1 MERTTTLKMMSVSTS
16 LAVLLG
22 VSACKRGDEPQS
34 MADRQT
40 QTARPANQPVTI
52 SGCLKAGDA
61 EDTFVLTAA
70 RSEGSTETATYQLAG
85 SPGVNL
91 RDHIGQRVEVNGTM
105 NAQQEIASSTSAV
118 GRDEDRPAGTS
129 GKPRVETK
137 AELEVNRLSV
147 SAVKPLGDRCEM

>member
-1 MERTTTLKMMSVSTS
+1 MPRTTTLKMMSASAG

-22 VSACKRGDEPQS
+22 AGACNRGEEPRS
-34 MADRQT
+34 VADRQT
-40 QTARPANQPVTI
+40 QTAQPVNQPMTI

-61 EDTFVLTAA
+61 EGTFVLTAA

-91 RDHIGQRVEVNGTM
+91 RDHIGQRVEVNGTV

-129 GKPRVETK
+129 GTPRVDTK
-137 AELEVNRLSV
+137 AELDVKRLAV
-147 SAVKPLGDRCEM
+147 TGVKPLGDRCEM